1 MTNQFV
7 LWMESLDAAE
17 VAAKESFQSQNHRD
31 WIALHEMEKQRATF
45 SSSRVQDHERH
56 LTRIAEVWARKDKR
70 AGTIRERVAAN
81 PVPKFTQQQ
90 LDIAEKALNKKEN

>member
-1 MTNQFV
+1 MNEFL
-7 LWMESLDAAE
+7 LWMNTLDAQE
-17 VAAKESFQSQNHRD
+17 VASKESFHSQNHRD
-31 WIALHEMEKQRATF
+31 WMALHEMEKVRIA
-45 SSSRVQDHERH
+45 SRTSRSQDHERH

-81 PVPKFTQQQ
+81 PVSNFTQQQ